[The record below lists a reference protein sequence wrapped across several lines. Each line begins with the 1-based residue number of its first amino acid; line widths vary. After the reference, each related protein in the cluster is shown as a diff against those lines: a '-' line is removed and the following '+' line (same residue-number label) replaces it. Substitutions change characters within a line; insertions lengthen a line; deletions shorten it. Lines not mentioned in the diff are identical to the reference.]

1 MVCWVGVQI
10 SRVWMHG
17 LRSGP
22 CKYKQNLVKLPLVK
36 PINLDWGYLALKY
49 SLANGME

>member
-1 MVCWVGVQI
+1 
-10 SRVWMHG
+10 MHG

-36 PINLDWGYLALKY
+36 PINLEWRYLALKD